1 MTQAKPQ
8 GRGLAR
14 RQAMLDAA
22 RELFLEKGFECTSLT
37 DILKRSKGS
46 RSTLYEQF
54 GSKAG
59 LLRAMVEEVTST
71 VWQLLGD
78 DSGPCTFCEAGLIE
92 LGRRFVYSAL
102 APETIAVYRI
112 IVAEGHR
119 VPEIA
124 EFFFNTGPRTLE
136 HRLAERFRAALS
148 VRENVG
154 SPEEIAQIYLGAVL
168 GDLHVRQVLGLVPHW
183 SDEQIDS
190 HVRIAVGIFL
200 DGVGRPPSRVETI
213 SDRPD
218 SPKEIIDL
226 GSQLG

>member
-1 MTQAKPQ
+1 MPQPKPS
-8 GRGLAR
+8 GRGLVR

-22 RELFLEKGFECTSLT
+22 RELFLEKGFDRTSLS
-37 DILKRSKGS
+37 DIVERSKGS

-54 GSKAG
+54 GNKDG
-59 LLRAMVEEVTST
+59 LLRAIVEDVTSS

-78 DSGPCTFCEAGLIE
+78 ETGPCTFCEAGLIE
-92 LGRRFVYSAL
+92 LGCRFVRSAL

-112 IVAEGHR
+112 LVAEGHR

-136 HRLAERFRAALS
+136 RRLAERFRAALS
-148 VRENVG
+148 VRDDAG
-154 SPEEIAQIYLGAVL
+154 SPDEIAQIYLGAML

-183 SDEQIDS
+183 SDEQIES

-200 DGVGRPPSRVETI
+200 DGVGRPAHPGQGEAAP
-213 SDRPD
+213 RPD
-218 SPKEIIDL
+218 RS
-226 GSQLG
+226 